1 MTTQSPS
8 NRISRPLGATLVA
21 ALAVATAQTASAQE
35 PMMARVRSSH
45 SAIAAL
51 ISEGRERSATFR
63 RLVQTIDASDGIV
76 YIEEGQ
82 CHHGVR
88 ACLVLSV
95 TPAGPNRILRVIV
108 DTRKADWDLM
118 GSIGHEMR
126 HAVEVLSDA
135 SVRSDSAVYF
145 FYSRVATSRGNTFET
160 DAAVQAGLDVRAE
173 RRNHPASTRTH

>member
-1 MTTQSPS
+1 MTTQSPA

-45 SAIAAL
+45 SAITAL

-63 RLVQTIDASDGIV
+63 RLVQTIDDSDGIV

-118 GSIGHEMR
+118 GSIGHELQHTVEALSEPATIDSVGLSNFFCRIAPTDR
-126 HAVEVLSDA
+126 H
-135 SVRSDSAVYF
+135 R
-145 FYSRVATSRGNTFET
+145 FET
-160 DAAVQAGLDVRAE
+160 MAAITAGDAVRNE
-173 RRNHPASTRTH
+173 LRVRRPL